1 MPGFFSSAAFVA
13 ALALGG
19 AVASSA
25 SVAPPMAPEAAV
37 PKATIDPAPFRF
49 GKALRGAVVEH
60 EFVLRNQG
68 TAPLHLL
75 RARMT
80 PPLAVTRMPA
90 SVPPGGEARVRF
102 RLDTAALDGPFD
114 GLVLLEIDDPAQ
126 PELRLAFEGTIV
138 PTVEVSPAPAV
149 FLATLRGTAK
159 EASVEIVNHE
169 KAPLRLEPLE
179 RASTDR
185 YAARIETIEKGKRYR
200 LVVAIRPDGPRG
212 KHSELLEVKT
222 SSPRVPALSISIN
235 TYLRERVYTFPED
248 VDMGA
253 VRLADLRDPGF
264 AARVAQTLMV
274 YQLGGEHFEAKLRT
288 DLPFLKLETERGP
301 RGDRYQTTVAFMP
314 ESVQPG
320 PIRGTIVVETNDAE
334 FPRLVVP
341 VSGHVLE

>member
-1 MPGFFSSAAFVA
+1 MPGFFSSAALVA

-19 AVASSA
+19 AAATSA
-25 SVAPPMAPEAAV
+25 PVAPPKAPEAV
-37 PKATIDPAPFRF
+37 PKAAIHPAPFRF
-49 GKALRGAVVEH
+49 GKALRGTVVEH
-60 EFVLRNQG
+60 EYVLRNQG
-68 TAPLHLL
+68 SAPLHLR

-90 SVPPGGEARVRF
+90 SVPPGGEARLRF

-114 GLVLLEIDDPAQ
+114 GLVLLEVDDPSQ
-126 PELRLAFEGTIV
+126 PELRLAFEGSVV

-149 FLATLRGTAK
+149 FLATVRGSAK

-169 KAPLRLEPLE
+169 KAPLRLAPLE

-185 YAARIETIEKGKRYR
+185 YAARIETIEKDKRYR
-200 LVVAIRPDGPRG
+200 LVVTIRPDGPRG

-264 AARVAQTLMV
+264 ADRLAQTLMV
-274 YQLGGEHFEAKLRT
+274 YQVGGEHFEAKLRT
-288 DLPFLKLETERGP
+288 DLPFLKLE
-301 RGDRYQTTVAFMP
+301 
-314 ESVQPG
+314 
-320 PIRGTIVVETNDAE
+320 
-334 FPRLVVP
+334 
-341 VSGHVLE
+341 